1 MLIVRKKL
9 FSRNFIRF
17 FRQEATHIVENVAFE
32 NAKLKILGEN
42 DQKYFTQSELKQG
55 GKYQVQI
62 DLEEELASNC
72 QDRTF
77 KFLNFLK
84 KKIFLKFWLFSGN
97 FLSIK
102 VTSKI
107 VFSKYLI
114 KLELKNCKVSGN
126 FGDLEI
132 LTDGTVPETVETL
145 VKKEP
150 ATETKSAGLDYTA
163 FMVNKE
169 KSSKHIYY
177 TNCPHR
183 IYMP

>member
-72 QDRTF
+72 QDRIF

-84 KKIFLKFWLFSGN
+84 KKFS
-97 FLSIK
+97 
-102 VTSKI
+102 
-107 VFSKYLI
+107 
-114 KLELKNCKVSGN
+114 
-126 FGDLEI
+126 
-132 LTDGTVPETVETL
+132 
-145 VKKEP
+145 
-150 ATETKSAGLDYTA
+150 
-163 FMVNKE
+163 
-169 KSSKHIYY
+169 
-177 TNCPHR
+177 
-183 IYMP
+183 